1 MVELRS
7 WFVAR
12 AGSSEDE
19 YFYLNGVVNGH
30 TSPRCKDGTYIHT
43 SMIMSIADKGD
54 TLEFCTRN
62 TVYTL
67 NKRNIAANTGLSDES
82 QKDVLFSCFSS
93 NMGDSGNA
101 AAQELLHIIKEK
113 RQRTMEKAEALGS
126 EMFWLE
132 LSADCEYYFDQ
143 AYFKSSSGE
152 LHREDKLVH
161 VGTFQDSV
169 ILKECDLRYFPYQK
183 NSLKFYHTLYEMLL
197 EESETPNRLLGYIY
211 NSGST
216 PLRVKFT
223 WGKTIE
229 IKPGETVPFDKAEL
243 EKYPDSEL
251 LSHDDLYPAMDISS
265 LQNKS

>member
-1 MVELRS
+1 MVELKN
-7 WFVAR
+7 WFVGKR
-12 AGSSEDE
+12 GSSEGE
-19 YFYLNGVVNGH
+19 FYLNGVVYGH

-54 TLEFCTRN
+54 SLEFCTRN

-67 NKRNIAANTGLSDES
+67 NKRNIAANTGLSEDDF
-82 QKDVLFSCFSS
+82 KNNLFDCFALC
-93 NMGDSGNA
+93 MGNSGNA
-101 AAQELLHIIKEK
+101 AAQELLDIIQTKQ
-113 RQRTMEKAEALGS
+113 QRSREKADALGN

-132 LSADCEYYFDQ
+132 LSADCEYYFDN
-143 AYFKSSSGE
+143 AYFKSASG
-152 LHREDKLVH
+152 KLLMTTMHVH

-169 ILKECDLRYFPYQK
+169 ILEECHLRYFPYQK
-183 NSLKFYHTLYEMLL
+183 NSLQFYHTLYEMFS
-197 EESETPNRLLGYIY
+197 EETETPKRLLGYIY

-229 IKPGETVPFDKAEL
+229 IKPGETVPFDKVEL

-251 LSHDDLYPAMDISS
+251 LSDDDLYPAI
-265 LQNKS
+265 